1 MIRSLGYRG
10 LVLLVFFGGFVV
22 ATCRVV
28 RQAVSNRAQVTLTF
42 AHLQLES
49 GIREGLDA
57 VARDYEALHP
67 GVRVRQMLIP
77 ERIYTSWGRTQVIGG
92 TGPDLVEMVHGIGG
106 PTDQPLFYPLTDE
119 IEQPN
124 PYNAGTPLARV
135 AWRSTY
141 VNGMDEP
148 YLPFQFERYSASVF
162 ATTTRIYYNLDLMR
176 EITGRTEPPRTFE
189 ELLELGD
196 KVRAFSA
203 RTGRDIVPL
212 ATSRETGTAILDDLF
227 RGQTQRLAA
236 ALNPGG
242 TFPVDTKALYLG
254 YVCGEWTLDHPG
266 IRGAA
271 ELMSL
276 VCREMPPGFL
286 QFHRD
291 DALFY
296 FAQGRALML
305 LAFSQD
311 ATGIRRQVNFPFG
324 VFRDPSPQPGK
335 TGFGANLLGPSAD
348 EVLNVYG
355 GFGIVRSSPHPE
367 LALDFL
373 RFLTSQAEDRKFAR
387 LSGTLPVI
395 VGIEPEGFMKNFAPD
410 SHGYPP
416 GPTLSLGTTAQVLLS
431 RMHLLSGPDGS
442 SAAFLDSVRPVLADA
457 MRADLADGV
466 HRDWREVALND
477 SDIEATHRLL
487 RGGPPAAALR
497 RKFPA
502 MVEAQTDPEANAC
515 YVELKLHQAAGS
527 Q

>member
-1 MIRSLGYRG
+1 MTRSFGFRSLA
-10 LVLLVFFGGFVV
+10 LLVFFGGFVV

-28 RQAVSNRAQVTLTF
+28 RQSVRNHAQVTLTL

-49 GIREGLDA
+49 GIREGLEA

-67 GVRVRQMLIP
+67 GIRIRQMLIP
-77 ERIYTSWGRTQVIGG
+77 ERIYTSWGRTQVVGG
-92 TGPDLVEMVHGIGG
+92 SGPDLVEMVHGVGG
-106 PTDQPLFYPLTDE
+106 PTDQPLFRPLTDD
-119 IEQPN
+119 IEEPN
-124 PYNAGTPLARV
+124 PYNAGTPLAHV

-162 ATTTRIYYNLDLMR
+162 ATTTRIYYNLDLLR
-176 EITGRTEPPRTFE
+176 EITGRTEPPHTFE
-189 ELLELGD
+189 DLLGLGE

-212 ATSRETGTAILDDLF
+212 AGSRTTGSVILDDLF

-242 TFPVDTKALYLG
+242 TFPVDTKELFLGYLG
-254 YVCGEWTLDHPG
+254 GQWTLDHPG

-276 VCREMPPGFL
+276 ICREMPPGFL
-286 QFHRD
+286 QFERD

-305 LAFSQD
+305 LASSQD
-311 ATGIRRQVNFPFG
+311 ATGIRQQVSFPFG

-335 TGFGANLLGPSAD
+335 SGFGANLLGPSAD
-348 EVLNVYG
+348 GVLNVYG

-395 VGIEPEGFMKNFAPD
+395 VGIEPEGFMKHFAPD
-410 SHGYPP
+410 SRGYPP
-416 GPTLSLGTTAQVLLS
+416 GPTLWLGSTGQLLVS

-442 SAAFLDSVRPVLADA
+442 SAAFLDSVRPVLAGA

-477 SDIEATHRLL
+477 SGIEATHRLL
-487 RGGPPAAALR
+487 RGEPQASALQ
-497 RKFPA
+497 RKFQA
-502 MVEAQTDPEANAC
+502 MVEAQNEQEASAC
-515 YVELKLHQAAGS
+515 YVELKLRQAALS
-527 Q
+527 H